1 MRIDLNPGSGIE
13 QTQSQQSELQRS
25 NAEARSSSANF
36 GPVQF
41 ETGVGK
47 LAESALSTP
56 EVRQAKV
63 EALKSQIDAGTYR
76 VSDHSVAGALLDQLR
91 RV

>member
-13 QTQSQQSELQRS
+13 QTEAQKPELQRS

-41 ETGVGK
+41 ETSVGK
-47 LAESALSTP
+47 LTESALSSP

-63 EALKSQIDAGTYR
+63 DALKTQVNAGTYR
-76 VSDHSVAGALLDQLR
+76 VSEHSIAGAVLEQLR